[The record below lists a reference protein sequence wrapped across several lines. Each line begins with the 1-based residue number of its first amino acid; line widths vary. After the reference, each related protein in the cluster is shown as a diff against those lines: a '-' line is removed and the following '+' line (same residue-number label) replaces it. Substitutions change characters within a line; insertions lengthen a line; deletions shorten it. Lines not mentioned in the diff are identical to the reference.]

1 MDRIQKFLLKLD
13 RDRRAIYLK
22 ILQDIKEL
30 NIGKYDVQALKG
42 FKGLFRLR
50 KGKIRI
56 IFTKQNGTGF
66 IVNADFRGDIYKS
79 I

>member
-13 RDRRAIYLK
+13 RDRRSIYME
-22 ILQDIKEL
+22 IFQDIRIL
-30 NIGKYDVQALKG
+30 NLGRYDVQPLKG

-50 KGKIRI
+50 KGKIKI
-56 IFTKQNGTGF
+56 VFTKQNNMGV
-66 IVNADFRGDIYKS
+66 IVNADFRGGVYKG